1 MKYWLPILNHGLHLI
16 MKLKIYKRKSMTNSD
31 LQQLSSDFFQN
42 SLDSS
47 PTSAIMR
54 GHKQYFDQIEELNEE
69 TFEKETKAVNDF
81 ISRLESIDSE
91 SLSSREKVTH
101 GMLEFALSSN
111 KDSLMDR
118 SWEFGAGV
126 SGFTGFLI
134 DYNQQMFV
142 PDSESADMLLK
153 RLELYKRLFT
163 QIADVQMIGL
173 KNNRVATERN
183 LLRTIDQLENYLGS
197 SLDEDPLLL
206 VNFSPEISDSFIYD
220 WKENAKKIIDS
231 NIRPTVLAYLE
242 QLKSDHIPKGR
253 PDEHSGIMW
262 IDGGEETYLRA
273 LRKYTGHKNIT
284 VKEVHEVGLSEIERL
299 KKEFFEIGENV
310 FPGVS
315 TPEEVLQKMQTEP
328 SMRYESKEQMLQ
340 LAVETIERAYK
351 PLDQWFTVF
360 PKSSCKVLPVPAESE
375 QHAPPAYYYPP
386 LPDGSRDGTYFLN
399 TYKAETKSIFEAES
413 VAFHEAIPGHHLDR
427 TIAVE
432 LQDVPEFQKYV
443 ASTAFVEG
451 WGLYSEQLANEM
463 GLYSNNVQQL
473 GRLGNDAWRA
483 CRLVL
488 DTGMHGMGWSRNEAI
503 EFFRENSPIEEINAE
518 IETDR
523 YIAWPGQACSYKIG
537 QLKIEELRR
546 KAENELGD
554 KFDIRYFHDE
564 VLCDGGITLPILEN
578 KIKDFIQRHSV

>member
-1 MKYWLPILNHGLHLI
+1 
-16 MKLKIYKRKSMTNSD
+16 MTNNE
-31 LQQLSSDFFQN
+31 LQQLSQDFFQN

-54 GHKQYFDQIEELNEE
+54 GHKQYFDQIEEMTDE
-69 TFEKETKAVNDF
+69 TFEKETKKVNDF
-81 ISRLESIDSE
+81 ISRLEGINAE
-91 SLSSREKVTH
+91 SLSNREKVTH

-111 KDSLMDR
+111 KDSLLDR

-153 RLELYKRLFT
+153 RLELYKRLYT
-163 QIADVQMIGL
+163 QIAEVQKIGL
-173 KNNRVATERN
+173 NNNRVATERN

-197 SLDEDPLLL
+197 SLEEDPLLL
-206 VNFSPEISDSFIYD
+206 INFSPEISESFISD
-220 WKENAKKIIDS
+220 WKEKAKKIIDVS
-231 NIRPTVLAYLE
+231 IRPTVLAYLD
-242 QLKSDHIPKGR
+242 QLKTEHIPKGR
-253 PDEHSGIMW
+253 TDEHSGIMW
-262 IDGGEETYLRA
+262 IEGGEETYLRA
-273 LRKYTGHKNIT
+273 LRKYTGHKDIT
-284 VKEVHEVGLSEIERL
+284 VQEVHNVGLSEIDRL
-299 KKEFFEIGENV
+299 KKEFFEIGKNV

-340 LAVETIERAYK
+340 LAVDTIERAYK
-351 PLDQWFTVF
+351 PLEEWFTVF
-360 PKSSCKVLPVPAESE
+360 PKSPCKVLPVPAESE

-399 TYKAETKSIFEAES
+399 TFKAETKSIFEAES

-432 LQDVPEFQKYV
+432 LQDVPDFQKYV

-463 GLYSNNVQQL
+463 GLYSNDVQQL

-488 DTGMHGMGWSRNEAI
+488 DTGMHGMGWSRDKAI
-503 EFFRENSPIEEINAE
+503 EFFKANSPIEEINSE

-523 YIAWPGQACSYKIG
+523 YIAWPGQACSYKMG

-546 KAENELGD
+546 KAEKELGD

-578 KIKDFIQRHSV
+578 KIDTFIAKHKS

>member
-1 MKYWLPILNHGLHLI
+1 
-16 MKLKIYKRKSMTNSD
+16 MTNNE

-54 GHKQYFDQIEELNEE
+54 GHKQYFDQIEEMNDE
-69 TFEKETKAVNDF
+69 TFEKETKKVNNF
-81 ISRLESIDSE
+81 ISRLESINPD
-91 SLSSREKVTH
+91 SLSNREKVTH

-111 KDSLMDR
+111 KDSLLDR

-153 RLELYKRLFT
+153 RLELYKRLYT
-163 QIADVQMIGL
+163 QIAEVQKIGL
-173 KNNRVATERN
+173 NNNRVATERN

-197 SLDEDPLLL
+197 SLEKDPLLL
-206 VNFSPEISDSFIYD
+206 INFSPEISESFISD
-220 WKENAKKIIDS
+220 WKEKAKKIIDA
-231 NIRPTVLAYLE
+231 NIRPAVLAYLE
-242 QLKSDHIPKGR
+242 QLKTEHIPKGR
-253 PDEHSGIMW
+253 TDEHSGIMW
-262 IDGGEETYLRA
+262 IEGGEESYLRA
-273 LRKYTGHKNIT
+273 LRKYTGHKDIT
-284 VKEVHEVGLSEIERL
+284 VEEVHNVGLSEIDRL
-299 KKEFFEIGENV
+299 KKEFFEIGKNV

-315 TPEEVLQKMQTEP
+315 TPEEVLQRMQTEP

-340 LAVETIERAYK
+340 LAVDTIERAYK
-351 PLDQWFTVF
+351 PLGEWFTVF
-360 PKSSCKVLPVPAESE
+360 PKSPCKVLPVPAESE

-432 LQDVPEFQKYV
+432 LQDVPNFQKYV

-463 GLYSNNVQQL
+463 GLYSNDVQQL

-488 DTGMHGMGWSRNEAI
+488 DTGMHGMGWSRDKAI
-503 EFFRENSPIEEINAE
+503 KFFKENSPIEAINAE

-523 YIAWPGQACSYKIG
+523 YIAWPGQACSYKMG

-546 KAENELGD
+546 KAENQLGD

-578 KIKDFIQRHSV
+578 KIDTFIAKYKS

>member
-1 MKYWLPILNHGLHLI
+1 MTTDLLI
-16 MKLKIYKRKSMTNSD
+16 
-31 LQQLSSDFFQN
+31 QLSNDFFQN

-54 GHKQYFDQIEELNEE
+54 GHKTYFDKLEELTDETFNEE
-69 TFEKETKAVNDF
+69 NKVVDEF
-81 ISRLESIDSE
+81 ISRLGKIDQAT
-91 SLSSREKVTH
+91 LSDREKVTY
-101 GMLEFALSSN
+101 GMLDFALSSN
-111 KDSLMDR
+111 KDSLLDR

-142 PDSESADMLLK
+142 PDIESADMLLK

-163 QIADVQMIGL
+163 QIAAVQKVGL
-173 KNNRVATERN
+173 DNNRVATERN
-183 LLRTIDQLENYLGS
+183 LLRTIDQLENYLS
-197 SLDEDPLLL
+197 SAIDKDPLLL
-206 VNFSPEISDSFIYD
+206 VNFSPEISESQISE
-220 WKENAKKIIDS
+220 WKEKAKKIIES
-231 NIRPTVLAYLE
+231 NIRPTVLTYME
-242 QLKSDHIPKGR
+242 QLKLEHLPNGR
-253 PDEHSGIMW
+253 PDEKSGIMW
-262 IDGGEETYLRA
+262 IEGGEETYLRA
-273 LRKYTGHKNIT
+273 LRKYTGYKNIT
-284 VKEVHEVGLSEIERL
+284 VEEVHQVGLSEIDRL
-299 KKEFFEIGENV
+299 KKEFFEIGEGV
-310 FPGVS
+310 FPGVI
-315 TPEEVLQKMQTEP
+315 TPEEVLHKMQTDP

-340 LAVETIERAYK
+340 LAVDTIERAYK
-351 PLDQWFTVF
+351 PLGEWFTVF
-360 PKSSCKVLPVPAESE
+360 PKSPCKVLPVPAASE

-432 LQDVPEFQKYV
+432 LQDVPDFQKYV

-463 GLYSNNVQQL
+463 GLYSNDVQQL

-488 DTGMHGMGWSRNEAI
+488 DTGMHGMGWSRDKAI
-503 EFFRENSPIEEINAE
+503 EFFKANSPIEEINSE

-523 YIAWPGQACSYKIG
+523 YIAWPGQACSYKMG

-546 KAENELGD
+546 KAEKELGD

-578 KIKDFIQRHSV
+578 KIDTFIAKHKS

>member
-1 MKYWLPILNHGLHLI
+1 
-16 MKLKIYKRKSMTNSD
+16 MTNSD
-31 LQQLSSDFFQN
+31 LQQLSKDFFQN

-81 ISRLESIDSE
+81 ISRLESIDPE
-91 SLSSREKVTH
+91 SLSNREKVTH

-197 SLDEDPLLL
+197 SLEDDPLLL
-206 VNFSPEISDSFIYD
+206 INFSPEISDSFISD
-220 WKENAKKIIDS
+220 WEEKAKKIIDS

-242 QLKSDHIPKGR
+242 QLKSDHISKGR
-253 PDEHSGIMW
+253 SDEHSGIMW

-340 LAVETIERAYK
+340 LAVDTIERAYK

-360 PKSSCKVLPVPAESE
+360 PKSPCKVLPVPAESE

-463 GLYSNNVQQL
+463 GLYSNDVQQL

-488 DTGMHGMGWSRNEAI
+488 DTGMHGMGWSRDKAI
-503 EFFRENSPIEEINAE
+503 EFFRANSPIEEINSE

-523 YIAWPGQACSYKIG
+523 YIAWPGQACSYKMG

-554 KFDIRYFHDE
+554 NFDIRYFHDE

-578 KIKDFIQRHSV
+578 KINSFIAKYKS

>member
-1 MKYWLPILNHGLHLI
+1 
-16 MKLKIYKRKSMTNSD
+16 MTNSD

-54 GHKQYFDQIEELNEE
+54 GHKKYFDQIEELNEE

-91 SLSSREKVTH
+91 SLSNREKVTH

-163 QIADVQMIGL
+163 QISDVQMNGL

-183 LLRTIDQLENYLGS
+183 LLRTIDQLENYLGA
-197 SLDEDPLLL
+197 SLEEDPLLL
-206 VNFSPEISDSFIYD
+206 VNFSPEISESFISD
-220 WKENAKKIIDS
+220 WREKAKKIIDL

-253 PDEHSGIMW
+253 SDEHSGIMW

-340 LAVETIERAYK
+340 LAVDTIERAYK

-360 PKSSCKVLPVPAESE
+360 PKSPCKVLPVPAESE

-463 GLYSNNVQQL
+463 GLYSNDVQQL

-488 DTGMHGMGWSRNEAI
+488 DTGMHGMGWSRDKAI
-503 EFFRENSPIEEINAE
+503 EFFRANSPIEEINAE

-523 YIAWPGQACSYKIG
+523 YIAWPGQACSYKMG

-546 KAENELGD
+546 KAENELSNN
-554 KFDIRYFHDE
+554 FDIRHFHDE

-578 KIKDFIQRHSV
+578 KIEAFIAKHQN

>member
-1 MKYWLPILNHGLHLI
+1 
-16 MKLKIYKRKSMTNSD
+16 MTNNE

-54 GHKQYFDQIEELNEE
+54 GHKQYFDQIEEMNDE
-69 TFEKETKAVNDF
+69 TFEKETKKVNNF
-81 ISRLESIDSE
+81 ISRLESINPD
-91 SLSSREKVTH
+91 SLSNREKVTH

-111 KDSLMDR
+111 KDSLLDR

-153 RLELYKRLFT
+153 RLELYKRLYT
-163 QIADVQMIGL
+163 QIAEVQKIGL
-173 KNNRVATERN
+173 NNNRVATERN

-197 SLDEDPLLL
+197 SLEKDPLLL
-206 VNFSPEISDSFIYD
+206 INFSPEISESFISD
-220 WKENAKKIIDS
+220 WKEKAKKIIDA
-231 NIRPTVLAYLE
+231 NIRPAVLAYLE
-242 QLKSDHIPKGR
+242 QLKTEHIPKGR
-253 PDEHSGIMW
+253 TDEHSGIMW
-262 IDGGEETYLRA
+262 IEGGEESYLRA
-273 LRKYTGHKNIT
+273 LRKYTGHKDIT
-284 VKEVHEVGLSEIERL
+284 VEEVHNVGLSEIDRL
-299 KKEFFEIGENV
+299 KKEFFEIGKNV

-328 SMRYESKEQMLQ
+328 SMRSESKEQMLQ
-340 LAVETIERAYK
+340 LAVDIIERAYK
-351 PLDQWFTVF
+351 PLGEWFTVF
-360 PKSSCKVLPVPAESE
+360 PKSPCKVLPVPAESE

-432 LQDVPEFQKYV
+432 LQDVPDFQKYV

-463 GLYSNNVQQL
+463 GLYSNDVQQL

-488 DTGMHGMGWSRNEAI
+488 DTGMHGMGWSRDKAI
-503 EFFRENSPIEEINAE
+503 KFFKENSPIEAINAE

-523 YIAWPGQACSYKIG
+523 YIAWPGQACSYKMG

-546 KAENELGD
+546 KAENQLGD

-578 KIKDFIQRHSV
+578 KIDTFIAKYKS

>member
-1 MKYWLPILNHGLHLI
+1 
-16 MKLKIYKRKSMTNSD
+16 MTTD
-31 LQQLSSDFFQN
+31 LLAQLSNDFFQN

-54 GHKQYFDQIEELNEE
+54 GHKAYFDQLEELTDE
-69 TFEKETKAVNDF
+69 TFNKENKVVDEF
-81 ISRLESIDSE
+81 ILRLGNIDQNT
-91 SLSSREKVTH
+91 LSHREKVTY

-111 KDSLMDR
+111 KDSLLDR

-142 PDSESADMLLK
+142 PDIESADMLLK
-153 RLELYKRLFT
+153 RLELYKRLFS
-163 QIADVQMIGL
+163 QIADVQKVGL
-173 KNNRVATERN
+173 SNNRVATERN
-183 LLRTIDQLENYLGS
+183 LLRTIDQLENYLS
-197 SLDEDPLLL
+197 SAIDKDPLLF
-206 VNFSPEISDSFIYD
+206 VNFSPEITESQISE
-220 WKENAKKIIDS
+220 WREKAKKIIET
-231 NIRPTVLAYLE
+231 NVRPTVLTYMD
-242 QLKSDHIPKGR
+242 QLKSEHLPIGR
-253 PDEHSGIMW
+253 SDEKSGIMW

-273 LRKYTGHKNIT
+273 LRKYTGHKDIT
-284 VKEVHEVGLSEIERL
+284 VKEVHEVGLSEIDRL
-299 KKEFFEIGENV
+299 KKEFFEIGESV
-310 FPGVS
+310 FPGVT
-315 TPEEVLQKMQTEP
+315 TPEEVLHKMQTDP

-340 LAVETIERAYK
+340 LAVDTIERAYK
-351 PLDQWFTVF
+351 PLGEWFTVF
-360 PKSSCKVLPVPAESE
+360 PKSPCKVLPVPAASE

-399 TYKAETKSIFEAES
+399 TYKAETKSVFEAES

-432 LQDVPEFQKYV
+432 LQDVPDFQKYV

-463 GLYSNNVQQL
+463 GLYSNDVQQL

-488 DTGMHGMGWSRNEAI
+488 DTGMHGMGWSRDKAI
-503 EFFRENSPIEEINAE
+503 EFFRANSPIEEINSE

-523 YIAWPGQACSYKIG
+523 YIAWPGQACSYKMG
-537 QLKIEELRR
+537 QLKIEKLRR

-578 KIKDFIQRHSV
+578 KIDTFIAKHKS

>member
-1 MKYWLPILNHGLHLI
+1 
-16 MKLKIYKRKSMTNSD
+16 MTNNE

-54 GHKQYFDQIEELNEE
+54 GHKQYFDQIEEMTDE
-69 TFEKETKAVNDF
+69 TFEKETKKVNDF
-81 ISRLESIDSE
+81 ISRLESINAE
-91 SLSSREKVTH
+91 SLSNREKVTH

-111 KDSLMDR
+111 KDSLLDR

-153 RLELYKRLFT
+153 RLELYKRLYT
-163 QIADVQMIGL
+163 QIAEVQKIGL
-173 KNNRVATERN
+173 NNNRVATERN

-197 SLDEDPLLL
+197 SLEEDPLLL
-206 VNFSPEISDSFIYD
+206 INFSPEISESFISD
-220 WKENAKKIIDS
+220 WKEKAKKIIDV
-231 NIRPTVLAYLE
+231 NIRPTVLAYLD
-242 QLKSDHIPKGR
+242 QLKTEHIPKGR
-253 PDEHSGIMW
+253 TDEHSGIMW
-262 IDGGEETYLRA
+262 IEGGEETYLRA
-273 LRKYTGHKNIT
+273 LRKYTGHKDIT
-284 VKEVHEVGLSEIERL
+284 VQEVHNVGLSEIDRL
-299 KKEFFEIGENV
+299 KKEFFEIGESV

-340 LAVETIERAYK
+340 LAVDTIERAYK
-351 PLDQWFTVF
+351 PLEEWFTVF
-360 PKSSCKVLPVPAESE
+360 PKSPCKVLPVPAESE

-399 TYKAETKSIFEAES
+399 TFKAETKSIFEAES

-432 LQDVPEFQKYV
+432 LQDVPDFQKYV

-463 GLYSNNVQQL
+463 GLYSNDVQQL

-488 DTGMHGMGWSRNEAI
+488 DTGMHGMGWSRDKAI
-503 EFFRENSPIEEINAE
+503 EFFKANSPIEEINSE

-523 YIAWPGQACSYKIG
+523 YIAWPGQACSYKMG

-546 KAENELGD
+546 KAEKELGD

-578 KIKDFIQRHSV
+578 KIDTFIAKHKS

>member
-1 MKYWLPILNHGLHLI
+1 MTTDLLI
-16 MKLKIYKRKSMTNSD
+16 
-31 LQQLSSDFFQN
+31 QLSNDFFQN

-54 GHKQYFDQIEELNEE
+54 GHKTYFDKLEELTDE
-69 TFEKETKAVNDF
+69 TFSEENKVVDEF
-81 ISRLESIDSE
+81 ISRLGKIDQIT
-91 SLSSREKVTH
+91 LSDREKVTY
-101 GMLEFALSSN
+101 GMLDFALSSN
-111 KDSLMDR
+111 KDSLLDR

-142 PDSESADMLLK
+142 PDIESADMLLK

-163 QIADVQMIGL
+163 QIAAVQKLGL
-173 KNNRVATERN
+173 DNNRVATERN
-183 LLRTIDQLENYLGS
+183 LLRTIDQLENYLS
-197 SLDEDPLLL
+197 SAIDKDPLLL
-206 VNFSPEISDSFIYD
+206 VNFSPEISESQISE
-220 WKENAKKIIDS
+220 WKEKAKKIIES
-231 NIRPTVLAYLE
+231 NIRPTVLTYME
-242 QLKSDHIPKGR
+242 QLKLEHLPNGR
-253 PDEHSGIMW
+253 PDEKSGIMW
-262 IDGGEETYLRA
+262 IEGGEETYLRA
-273 LRKYTGHKNIT
+273 LRKYTGYKNIT
-284 VKEVHEVGLSEIERL
+284 VEEVHQVGLSEIDRL
-299 KKEFFEIGENV
+299 KKEFFEIGEGV
-310 FPGVS
+310 FPGVI
-315 TPEEVLQKMQTEP
+315 TPEEVLHKMQTDP

-340 LAVETIERAYK
+340 LAVDTIERAYK
-351 PLDQWFTVF
+351 PLGEWFTVF
-360 PKSSCKVLPVPAESE
+360 PKSPCKVLPVPAASE

-432 LQDVPEFQKYV
+432 LQDVPDFQKYV

-463 GLYSNNVQQL
+463 GLYSNDVQQL

-488 DTGMHGMGWSRNEAI
+488 DTGMHGMGWSRDKAI
-503 EFFRENSPIEEINAE
+503 EFFKANSPIEEINSE

-523 YIAWPGQACSYKIG
+523 YIAWPGQACSYKMG

-546 KAENELGD
+546 KAEKELGD

-578 KIKDFIQRHSV
+578 KIDTFIAKHKS

>member
-1 MKYWLPILNHGLHLI
+1 
-16 MKLKIYKRKSMTNSD
+16 MTTD
-31 LQQLSSDFFQN
+31 LLVQLSNNFFQN

-54 GHKQYFDQIEELNEE
+54 GHKTYFDKLEELTDETFNEE
-69 TFEKETKAVNDF
+69 TKVVDEF
-81 ISRLESIDSE
+81 ISRLGKIDQDT
-91 SLSSREKVTH
+91 LSDREKVTY
-101 GMLEFALSSN
+101 GMLDFALSSN
-111 KDSLMDR
+111 KDSLLDR

-142 PDSESADMLLK
+142 PDIESADMLLK
-153 RLELYKRLFT
+153 RLELYNRLFT
-163 QIADVQMIGL
+163 QIAAVQKVGL
-173 KNNRVATERN
+173 DNNRVATKRN
-183 LLRTIDQLENYLGS
+183 LLRTIDQLENYLS
-197 SLDEDPLLL
+197 SAIDNDPLLL
-206 VNFSPEISDSFIYD
+206 VNFSSEISESQISE
-220 WKENAKKIIDS
+220 WKEKAKKIIET
-231 NIRPTVLAYLE
+231 NVRPTVLTYME
-242 QLKSDHIPKGR
+242 QLKLEHLPNGRSDEK
-253 PDEHSGIMW
+253 SGIMW
-262 IDGGEETYLRA
+262 IDGGEEAYLRA
-273 LRKYTGHKNIT
+273 LRRYTGHKDIT
-284 VKEVHEVGLSEIERL
+284 VKDVHQVGLSEIDRL
-299 KKEFFEIGENV
+299 KKEFFTIGEGV
-310 FPGVS
+310 FPGVTS
-315 TPEEVLQKMQTEP
+315 PEEVLHKMQTDP

-340 LAVETIERAYK
+340 LAVDTIERAYK
-351 PLDQWFTVF
+351 PLGEWFTVF
-360 PKSSCKVLPVPAESE
+360 PKSPCKVLPVPAASE

-432 LQDVPEFQKYV
+432 LQDVPDFQKYV

-463 GLYSNNVQQL
+463 GLYSNDVQQL

-488 DTGMHGMGWSRNEAI
+488 DTGMHGMGWSREKAI
-503 EFFRENSPIEEINAE
+503 EFFKANSPIEEINAE

-523 YIAWPGQACSYKIG
+523 YIAWPGQACSYKMG

-546 KAENELGD
+546 KAEKELGD
-554 KFDIRYFHDE
+554 KFDIRHFHDE

-578 KIKDFIQRHSV
+578 KIDTFIAKHKS

>member
-1 MKYWLPILNHGLHLI
+1 
-16 MKLKIYKRKSMTNSD
+16 
-31 LQQLSSDFFQN
+31 
-42 SLDSS
+42 
-47 PTSAIMR
+47 MR
-54 GHKQYFDQIEELNEE
+54 GHKQYFDQIEEMTDE
-69 TFEKETKAVNDF
+69 TFEKETKKVNDF
-81 ISRLESIDSE
+81 ISRLESINAE
-91 SLSSREKVTH
+91 SLSNREKVTH

-111 KDSLMDR
+111 KDSLLDR

-153 RLELYKRLFT
+153 RLELYERLYT
-163 QIADVQMIGL
+163 QIAEVQKIGL
-173 KNNRVATERN
+173 NNSRVATERN

-197 SLDEDPLLL
+197 SLEEDPLLL
-206 VNFSPEISDSFIYD
+206 INFSPEISESFISD
-220 WKENAKKIIDS
+220 WKEKAKKIIDV
-231 NIRPTVLAYLE
+231 NIRPTVLAYLD
-242 QLKSDHIPKGR
+242 QLKTEHIPKGR
-253 PDEHSGIMW
+253 TDEHSGIMW
-262 IDGGEETYLRA
+262 IEGGEETYLRA
-273 LRKYTGHKNIT
+273 LRKYTGHKDIT
-284 VKEVHEVGLSEIERL
+284 VQEVHNVGLSEIDRL
-299 KKEFFEIGENV
+299 KKEFFEIGESV

-340 LAVETIERAYK
+340 LAVDTIERAYK
-351 PLDQWFTVF
+351 PLEEWFTVF
-360 PKSSCKVLPVPAESE
+360 PKSPCKVLPVPAESE

-399 TYKAETKSIFEAES
+399 TFKAETKSIFEAES

-432 LQDVPEFQKYV
+432 LQDVPDFQKYV

-463 GLYSNNVQQL
+463 GLYSNDVQQL

-488 DTGMHGMGWSRNEAI
+488 DTGMHGMGWSRDKAI
-503 EFFRENSPIEEINAE
+503 EFFKANSPIEEINSE

-523 YIAWPGQACSYKIG
+523 YIAWPGQACSYKMG

-546 KAENELGD
+546 KAEKELGD

-578 KIKDFIQRHSV
+578 KIDAFIAKHKS

>member
-1 MKYWLPILNHGLHLI
+1 M
-16 MKLKIYKRKSMTNSD
+16 
-31 LQQLSSDFFQN
+31 
-42 SLDSS
+42 LD
-47 PTSAIMR
+47 
-54 GHKQYFDQIEELNEE
+54 
-69 TFEKETKAVNDF
+69 
-81 ISRLESIDSE
+81 
-91 SLSSREKVTH
+91 
-101 GMLEFALSSN
+101 FALSSN
-111 KDSLMDR
+111 KDSLLDR

-142 PDSESADMLLK
+142 PDIESADMLLK

-163 QIADVQMIGL
+163 QIAAVQKVGL
-173 KNNRVATERN
+173 DNNRVATERN
-183 LLRTIDQLENYLGS
+183 LLRTIDQLENYLS
-197 SLDEDPLLL
+197 SAIDKDPLLL
-206 VNFSPEISDSFIYD
+206 VNFSPEISESQISE
-220 WKENAKKIIDS
+220 WKEKAKKIIES
-231 NIRPTVLAYLE
+231 NIRPTVLTYME
-242 QLKSDHIPKGR
+242 QLKLEHLPNGRSDEK
-253 PDEHSGIMW
+253 SGIMW
-262 IDGGEETYLRA
+262 IDGGEEVYLRA
-273 LRKYTGHKNIT
+273 LRKYTGHKDIT
-284 VKEVHEVGLSEIERL
+284 VKDVHQVGLSEIDRL
-299 KKEFFEIGENV
+299 KKEFFKIGEGV
-310 FPGVS
+310 FPGVT
-315 TPEEVLQKMQTEP
+315 TPEEVLHKMQTDP
-328 SMRYESKEQMLQ
+328 SMRYESKEQMLK
-340 LAVETIERAYK
+340 LAVDTIERAYK
-351 PLDQWFTVF
+351 PLGEWFTVF
-360 PKSSCKVLPVPAESE
+360 PKSPCKVLPVPTASE

-432 LQDVPEFQKYV
+432 LQDVPDFQKYV

-463 GLYSNNVQQL
+463 GLYSNDVQQL

-488 DTGMHGMGWSRNEAI
+488 DTGMHGMGWSREKAI
-503 EFFRENSPIEEINAE
+503 EFFKANSPIEEINAE

-523 YIAWPGQACSYKIG
+523 YIAWPGQACSYKMG

-546 KAENELGD
+546 KAEKELGD

-578 KIKDFIQRHSV
+578 KIDTFIAKHKS

>member
-1 MKYWLPILNHGLHLI
+1 
-16 MKLKIYKRKSMTNSD
+16 MTNSD

-69 TFEKETKAVNDF
+69 TFEKETKTVNDF
-81 ISRLESIDSE
+81 ISRLASIDLE
-91 SLSSREKVTH
+91 SLSNREKVTY

-134 DYNQQMFV
+134 DYNQQMFI

-197 SLDEDPLLL
+197 SLEEDPLLL
-206 VNFSPEISDSFIYD
+206 VNFSPEISEPFISD
-220 WKENAKKIIDS
+220 WKEKAKKIIDL

-253 PDEHSGIMW
+253 SDEHSGIMW

-273 LRKYTGHKNIT
+273 LRKYTGYKNIT
-284 VKEVHEVGLSEIERL
+284 VKEVHEVGMSEIERL

-340 LAVETIERAYK
+340 LAVDTIERAYK

-360 PKSSCKVLPVPAESE
+360 PKSPCKVLPVPAESE

-463 GLYSNNVQQL
+463 GLYSNDVQQL

-488 DTGMHGMGWSRNEAI
+488 DTGMHGMGWSRDKAI
-503 EFFRENSPIEEINAE
+503 EFFRANSPIEEINAE

-523 YIAWPGQACSYKIG
+523 YIAWPGQACSYKMG
-537 QLKIEELRR
+537 QLKIEELRK
-546 KAENELGD
+546 KAEDELGD

-578 KIKDFIQRHSV
+578 KIKDFIQRHIV

>member
-1 MKYWLPILNHGLHLI
+1 
-16 MKLKIYKRKSMTNSD
+16 MTNSD

-54 GHKQYFDQIEELNEE
+54 GRKQYFDQIEELNEE
-69 TFEKETKAVNDF
+69 TFENETKAVNDF
-81 ISRLESIDSE
+81 ISRLESINPE
-91 SLSSREKVTH
+91 SLSNREKVTH
-101 GMLEFALSSN
+101 GMLKFALSSN

-134 DYNQQMFV
+134 DYNQQMFI

-197 SLDEDPLLL
+197 SLEDDPLLL
-206 VNFSPEISDSFIYD
+206 VNFSPEISESFISD
-220 WKENAKKIIDS
+220 WKEKAKKIIDL

-253 PDEHSGIMW
+253 SDEHSGIMW

-273 LRKYTGHKNIT
+273 LRKYTGYKNIT
-284 VKEVHEVGLSEIERL
+284 VKEVHEVGMSEIERL

-340 LAVETIERAYK
+340 LAVDTIERAYK

-360 PKSSCKVLPVPAESE
+360 PKSPCKVLPVPAESE

-463 GLYSNNVQQL
+463 GLYSNDVQQL

-488 DTGMHGMGWSRNEAI
+488 DTGMHGMGWSRDKAI
-503 EFFRENSPIEEINAE
+503 EFFRANSPIEEINAE

-523 YIAWPGQACSYKIG
+523 YIAWPGQACSYKMG

-546 KAENELGD
+546 KAENELGNN
-554 KFDIRYFHDE
+554 FDIRLFHDE

-578 KIKDFIQRHSV
+578 KIEAFIAKHQN

>member
-1 MKYWLPILNHGLHLI
+1 
-16 MKLKIYKRKSMTNSD
+16 MTNSD

-81 ISRLESIDSE
+81 TLRLESINAE
-91 SLSSREKVTH
+91 SLSNREKVTY

-111 KDSLMDR
+111 KDSLLDR

-153 RLELYKRLFT
+153 RLELYKRLYT
-163 QIADVQMIGL
+163 QIAEVQKIGL

-197 SLDEDPLLL
+197 SLEEDPLLL
-206 VNFSPEISDSFIYD
+206 INFSPEISEPFISD
-220 WKENAKKIIDS
+220 WKEKAKKIIDS

-253 PDEHSGIMW
+253 SDEHSGIMW

-284 VKEVHEVGLSEIERL
+284 VEEVHEVGLSEIERL

-340 LAVETIERAYK
+340 LAVDTIERAYK
-351 PLDQWFTVF
+351 PLNQWFTVF
-360 PKSSCKVLPVPAESE
+360 PKSPCKVLPVPAESE

-399 TYKAETKSIFEAES
+399 TFKAETKSIFEAES

-432 LQDVPEFQKYV
+432 LQDVPDFQKYV

-463 GLYSNNVQQL
+463 GLYSSDVQQL

-488 DTGMHGMGWSRNEAI
+488 DTGMHGMSWSRDKAI
-503 EFFRENSPIEEINAE
+503 EFFKANSPIEAINAE

-523 YIAWPGQACSYKIG
+523 YIAWPGQACSYKMG

-578 KIKDFIQRHSV
+578 KIENFINEYKN

>member
-1 MKYWLPILNHGLHLI
+1 
-16 MKLKIYKRKSMTNSD
+16 MTNSD
-31 LQQLSSDFFQN
+31 LQQLSNDFFQN

-54 GHKQYFDQIEELNEE
+54 GHKQYFDQIEELNNE
-69 TFEKETKAVNDF
+69 TFEKEKKTVKEF
-81 ISRLESIDSE
+81 ITRLAKINYQNLSE
-91 SLSSREKVTH
+91 RERVTH

-111 KDSLMDR
+111 LDSLLDK

-134 DYNQQMFV
+134 DYNQQMFI

-153 RLELYKRLFT
+153 RLELYKRLYK
-163 QIADVQMIGL
+163 QIADVQMNGL

-197 SLDEDPLLL
+197 SLEEDPLLL
-206 VNFSPEISDSFIYD
+206 VNFSPEISDSFISD
-220 WKENAKKIIDS
+220 WREKAKKIIDS

-253 PDEHSGIMW
+253 SDEHSGIMW

-273 LRKYTGHKNIT
+273 LRKYTGHKKIT

-299 KKEFFEIGENV
+299 KKEFFEIGKNV

-315 TPEEVLQKMQTEP
+315 SPEEVLQKMQTEP

-340 LAVETIERAYK
+340 LAVDTIERAYK

-360 PKSSCKVLPVPAESE
+360 PKSPCKVLPVPAESE

-463 GLYSNNVQQL
+463 GLYSNDVQQL

-488 DTGMHGMGWSRNEAI
+488 DTGMHGMGWSRDKAI
-503 EFFRENSPIEEINAE
+503 EFFRSNSPIEEINAE

-523 YIAWPGQACSYKIG
+523 YIAWPGQACSYKMG

-546 KAENELGD
+546 KAEAELGD

-578 KIKDFIQRHSV
+578 KIENFINKYKN

>member
-1 MKYWLPILNHGLHLI
+1 
-16 MKLKIYKRKSMTNSD
+16 MTNSD

-81 ISRLESIDSE
+81 ISRLESIDPE
-91 SLSSREKVTH
+91 PLSNREKVTH

-163 QIADVQMIGL
+163 QIADVQMVGL
-173 KNNRVATERN
+173 KSNRVATERN
-183 LLRTIDQLENYLGS
+183 LLRTIDQLENYLGT
-197 SLDEDPLLL
+197 SLEEDPLLL
-206 VNFSPEISDSFIYD
+206 VNFSPEISESFISD
-220 WKENAKKIIDS
+220 WREKAKKIIDS

-253 PDEHSGIMW
+253 SDEHSGIMW

-340 LAVETIERAYK
+340 LAVDTIERAYK

-360 PKSSCKVLPVPAESE
+360 PKSPCKVLPVPAESE

-463 GLYSNNVQQL
+463 GLYSNDVQQL

-488 DTGMHGMGWSRNEAI
+488 DTGMHGMGWSRDKAI
-503 EFFRENSPIEEINAE
+503 EFFRANSPIEEINAE

-523 YIAWPGQACSYKIG
+523 YIAWPGQACSYKMG

-546 KAENELGD
+546 KAENELGNN
-554 KFDIRYFHDE
+554 FDIRHFHDE

-578 KIKDFIQRHSV
+578 KIEAFIAKHQN